1 MKEWVL
7 THSFMFIEEDIM
19 ENKIENLAL
28 ELSEETARAHG
39 VYVVDVTYK
48 NKTAIMFCVFI

>member
-1 MKEWVL
+1 MA
-7 THSFMFIEEDIM
+7 
-19 ENKIENLAL
+19 NKIENLAL

-48 NKTAIMFCVFI
+48 KQNGNNVLCFI